1 MAKDLH
7 ELAQA
12 LEASLDPATTREG
25 QSPKDRA
32 LSCSLLTILTA
43 EDAILKAE
51 ARPAFSVSLLQIVA
65 TEAYGPTARLA
76 GALYFKNYIKRNW
89 TVGFIPVWQSGNLLI
104 CKIQDDGGN
113 YKLPQ
118 DEVTAIKQALIGLMI
133 SSPPNI
139 QYQLGDAIGVIADSD
154 FWERWNTLVD
164 VQGQDYTIQNVQG
177 LIRAGSCF
185 ASNAG

>member
-12 LEASLDPATTREG
+12 LEASLDPATTRGG
-25 QSPKDRA
+25 QSPTGRA

-51 ARPAFSVSLLQIVA
+51 AKPAFSVSLLQIVA

-76 GALYFKNYIKRNW
+76 SALYFKNYIKRNW
-89 TVGFIPVWQSGNLLI
+89 TVGFIPVWRPGNLLI
-104 CKIQDDGGN
+104 CRIQDEGGN

-154 FWERWNTLVD
+154 FWERWDTLVD
-164 VQGQDYTIQNVQG
+164 VHYKAKPILFRTFRN
-177 LIRAGSCF
+177 
-185 ASNAG
+185 

>member
-12 LEASLDPATTREG
+12 LEASLDPATTRGG
-25 QSPKDRA
+25 QSPTGRA

-51 ARPAFSVSLLQIVA
+51 AKPAFSLSLLQIVA

-76 GALYFKNYIKRNW
+76 SALYFKNYIKRNW
-89 TVGFIPVWQSGNLLI
+89 TVGFIPVWQPGNLLI
-104 CKIQDDGGN
+104 CKIQDEGGN

-154 FWERWNTLVD
+154 FWERWDTLVD
-164 VQGQDYTIQNVQG
+164 VQGQAYTIQNVQE
-177 LIRAGSCF
+177 LIQAGSCF

>member
-1 MAKDLH
+1 M
-7 ELAQA
+7 
-12 LEASLDPATTREG
+12 
-25 QSPKDRA
+25 
-32 LSCSLLTILTA
+32 
-43 EDAILKAE
+43 
-51 ARPAFSVSLLQIVA
+51 
-65 TEAYGPTARLA
+65 
-76 GALYFKNYIKRNW
+76 
-89 TVGFIPVWQSGNLLI
+89 LI

-118 DEVTAIKQALIGLMI
+118 DEVTAIKQAIIGLMI

-164 VQGQDYTIQNVQG
+164 VQGQDYTIQNFQR
-177 LIRAGSCF
+177 LIQAGSCF